1 MCGGIVFLKKM
12 GATVHVVI
20 GAYVLLGVLLALYL
34 NVNIFIISL
43 QGVTPFVM
51 LIATLLAVSDLA
63 GGLLEFAK
71 EGGEPKGRK
80 K

>member
-1 MCGGIVFLKKM
+1 MKKR

-43 QGVTPFVM
+43 QGIHPFVM
-51 LIATLLAVSDLA
+51 LVAALLAVSDLV

-71 EGGEPKGRK
+71 DDEEPAKRK

>member
-1 MCGGIVFLKKM
+1 M

-20 GAYVLLGVLLALYL
+20 GAYVLLGIMLAIYL

-51 LIATLLAVSDLA
+51 LVAALLAISDLV
-63 GGLLEFAK
+63 GGLLEFSK
-71 EGGEPKGRK
+71 EGEARGGKRRK
-80 K
+80 